1 MSALGL
7 PEAARADLEMLL
19 EVEPKNAAALREL
32 QIVRQQERQHDSES
46 APFFKRM
53 FGRAGADAKALREA
67 SDTPNMTA
75 DIVRNAS
82 RMVEVSD
89 DLLQKVS
96 EEPRT
101 GEEVGGGRK
110 RARGQG
116 ARPPELEGPD
126 KGSLAEEGS
135 VAMGQ
140 WARSNDTKYLR
151 CLIPIRVRFQCAE
164 AGNLGGFWGALGDQ
178 RDTRR
183 LRCVCH
189 KRGRSRFL

>member
-7 PEAARADLEMLL
+7 PQAARADLEMLL
-19 EVEPKNAAALREL
+19 EVEPRNAAALREL
-32 QIVRQQERQHDSES
+32 QIVRQQERQQDSES

-53 FGRAGADAKALREA
+53 FGRAGAEAKALREA
-67 SDTPNMTA
+67 SDTPEMTA

-82 RMVEVSD
+82 RTAEVSG
-89 DLLQKVS
+89 DLIQKDS
-96 EEPRT
+96 EEPHT

-116 ARPPELEGPD
+116 ARPPEFEGPD

-135 VAMGQ
+135 EAIGQ

-151 CLIPIRVRFQCAE
+151 CRIPIHV
-164 AGNLGGFWGALGDQ
+164 L
-178 RDTRR
+178 
-183 LRCVCH
+183 
-189 KRGRSRFL
+189 FLMC